1 MVGYRSGLG
10 LGVTGYRLGLG
21 LGLLGESLI
30 VITSVM
36 YVISFIVASYRF
48 CRLPLGFRDDSGM
61 LMISVTYLTAGVLG
75 PPMSLIILTSGVPS
89 CLRNVLSLF
98 RLDISILGCP
108 LLLVPSI
115 VGHSYFLYTLKVYDR
130 IV

>member
-36 YVISFIVASYRF
+36 YVISFIVASYRL

-61 LMISVTYLTAGVLG
+61 LMISVTYLMAGVLG
-75 PPMSLIILTSGVPS
+75 PPMSLIILTSRVPS
-89 CLRNVLSLF
+89 CLRKVLSLF
-98 RLDISILGCP
+98 RLGISILGLSLVVGSRYSGSLLFP
-108 LLLVPSI
+108 LYSESI
-115 VGHSYFLYTLKVYDR
+115 
-130 IV
+130 